1 MSEEKLENFGTLLK
15 KSLLNRPEFKDN
27 APENTSENVLEDA
40 ARDAILEKVAGQK
53 EDSIKPPSIESAG
66 KDNSLDSFGVLLER
80 TIAIQEN
87 LKKDDNSQDDEI
99 REKVIEKSK
108 FSMIEDML
116 RVFIH

>member
-1 MSEEKLENFGTLLK
+1 MEEKLKNFGELLK
-15 KSLLNRPEFKDN
+15 ETLGNRGEDIQESSDP
-27 APENTSENVLEDA
+27 NTLSDA
-40 ARDAILEKVAGQK
+40 DRNAILEKVAGQK

-66 KDNSLDSFGVLLER
+66 KDNSLDSFGSLLSR